1 MGGRIQCEDAV
12 YESRELTPS
21 ECEALLRAGEA
32 GRVALCTAEGPHV
45 VPVNYSVVDGSLLLR
60 TSPDSL
66 LGRCGDGATLAF
78 EVDHLDDGRRRG
90 WSVVARGP
98 AEVVRDPEEVRRIE
112 RVSPPRPWA
121 FGDRP
126 VHLRLRWT
134 ELSGRQL
141 GTGWD
146 AMLTTPRHS
155 HHPPPDPG
163 VGDRTQH

>member
-1 MGGRIQCEDAV
+1 M

-21 ECEALLRAGEA
+21 ECEALLRAGVA
-32 GRVALCTAEGPHV
+32 GRVALCTSEGPHV
-45 VPVNYSVVDGSLLLR
+45 VPVNYSIVDGALLLR

-98 AEVVRDPEEVRRIE
+98 AQVVRDAEEIRRIE

-121 FGDRP
+121 FGDRSM
-126 VHLRLRWT
+126 HLRLRWT
-134 ELSGRQL
+134 QLSGRQL
-141 GTGWD
+141 GTDWD
-146 AMLTTPRHS
+146 AMLTTPLHRQ
-155 HHPPPDPG
+155 HPGPG
-163 VGDRTQH
+163 PEGQDRTQH